1 MFRGNNKLN
10 WFLVSIKNTEVYS
23 DEFSI
28 LENIH
33 REYNGKNVKEIKGR
47 KGKVNFAYA
56 TNRVNEIQE
65 IQFNAVVVIGDIRI
79 HNRDEIMNRY
89 NLDVSYYSKKDNAAL
104 ISEIYTQRGIES
116 IKDLVGE
123 FAFVIFDEK
132 SNKAYAVRDHL
143 GVKTLFW
150 IQLENEF
157 VFSSDIFLMKD
168 FFNIKDINYSYFKEF
183 HEKNGIVDTP
193 ITPFNNVNR
202 LPSGQ
207 HMVVENKKVELTKY
221 WDLSDVKS
229 TISYSSEEEY
239 FEHFRQLL
247 SQSVRSRIVLG
258 DNNSIM
264 LSGGLDS
271 TSIYALAKSGE
282 KIENIYSISSVSA
295 VFNELKECDE
305 TEYIEELLTKYKDT
319 GEYENFDKRL
329 MFDDFPNKIPIG
341 CEPNVNSLYYEFAYN
356 LIEKS
361 VAKGQYNILTGFAG
375 DHLLSGTLYI
385 TKDYCNRFQFKKAFS
400 FLTEYSMYTNAS
412 AFKNMINYMIKPDI
426 AKEFIGNNES
436 DYYESIKRKFKKIKT
451 YNQKELYFQITN
463 AKSHLYTDR
472 TIGGLT
478 GADIYHPFLDRR
490 LVEFVYQIPG
500 ELRIKPDYSKY
511 ILRESMREYLTPA
524 IVDRLNKTAHLAYT
538 YKSLKKNWSNII
550 KAIENPSIVS
560 ELKLTT
566 AEEWKISLGK
576 WRNGIDTPSDF
587 LTLLSIELWYR
598 KFNQK

>member
-1 MFRGNNKLN
+1 
-10 WFLVSIKNTEVYS
+10 
-23 DEFSI
+23 
-28 LENIH
+28 
-33 REYNGKNVKEIKGR
+33 
-47 KGKVNFAYA
+47 
-56 TNRVNEIQE
+56 
-65 IQFNAVVVIGDIRI
+65 
-79 HNRDEIMNRY
+79 
-89 NLDVSYYSKKDNAAL
+89 
-104 ISEIYTQRGIES
+104 
-116 IKDLVGE
+116 
-123 FAFVIFDEK
+123 
-132 SNKAYAVRDHL
+132 
-143 GVKTLFW
+143 
-150 IQLENEF
+150 
-157 VFSSDIFLMKD
+157 
-168 FFNIKDINYSYFKEF
+168 
-183 HEKNGIVDTP
+183 
-193 ITPFNNVNR
+193 
-202 LPSGQ
+202 
-207 HMVVENKKVELTKY
+207 
-221 WDLSDVKS
+221 
-229 TISYSSEEEY
+229 
-239 FEHFRQLL
+239 
-247 SQSVRSRIVLG
+247 
-258 DNNSIM
+258 
-264 LSGGLDS
+264 
-271 TSIYALAKSGE
+271 
-282 KIENIYSISSVSA
+282 
-295 VFNELKECDE
+295 
-305 TEYIEELLTKYKDT
+305 
-319 GEYENFDKRL
+319 
-329 MFDDFPNKIPIG
+329 
-341 CEPNVNSLYYEFAYN
+341 
-356 LIEKS
+356 
-361 VAKGQYNILTGFAG
+361 ILTGFAG

-385 TKDYCNRFQFKKAFS
+385 TKDYCNKFKFKKAFS

-436 DYYESIKRKFKKIKT
+436 DYYKLIKRKLEKIKT

-490 LVEFVYQIPG
+490 LIEFIYRIPG